1 MAEDKRHIIVRGDD
15 GNILKNHILYRQSRD
30 GIANEAS
37 TDTNGNVVFTTVID
51 NKKPNNGIDFDSYS
65 DKRREGEEAEKV
77 KGFSNPY
84 SRANV
89 DSLVSGKINPG
100 VMFADAT
107 IDAVPTLALYLLGK
121 RVKNSNSYKDAK
133 IREIADYTDYKFTSP
148 EAMSHIE
155 GDVGEPYGQ
164 LGRIVY
170 KLYGKDA
177 NKRASEIVDKEV
189 GKMINNASKK
199 YGISLEEAGM
209 LVDNIV
215 GDNYKKGSSLAGDD
229 LMGSISALRNKIKE
243 VKPLAQDKVDDAL
256 YMVYGK
262 DGSIRYDTLPNDKL
276 KLATPT
282 VLNTL
287 SAVNAINDVG
297 DKLFKAEN
305 PRKQLEGL
313 KSREKGLQPSSP
325 FFTIT
330 ELLDGL
336 TDNNWRYDKQSLT
349 KEVNKIYDQI
359 MDSGT
364 EEQKKIAIDAY
375 SQINFKKKSSIK
387 DALILMLQAQ

>member
-15 GNILKNHILYRQSRD
+15 GNILKNHILYRLSKD
-30 GIANEAS
+30 GIINETS
-37 TDTNGNVVFTTVID
+37 TDTNGNVVFTTIID
-51 NKKPNNGIDFDSYS
+51 NKKPNNGIDS
-65 DKRREGEEAEKV
+65 DKDKRKEGEEAEKV

-89 DSLVSGKINPG
+89 DSLVSGKISPG
-100 VMFADAT
+100 VMITDTA

-121 RVKNSNSYKDAK
+121 HVKNSNSYKDAK

-148 EAMSHIE
+148 EAMSYIE

-177 NKRASEIVDKEV
+177 NKQASEIVNKEV

-199 YGISLEEAGM
+199 YGISLEEAGK

-229 LMGSISALRNKIKE
+229 LMGSISALRNKINE

-256 YMVYGK
+256 HMVYGK
-262 DGSIRYDTLPNDKL
+262 DGNVRYDTLPGDKL

-297 DKLFKAEN
+297 DKLFKVKDYK
-305 PRKQLEGL
+305 PLEGL